1 MYPEFLAGDVTFG
14 VNRERREL
22 LLLAGIDGRHCIFT
36 AFRCVIPSKQE
47 QAYTWVF
54 KEAIPH
60 LLTNDVLRYNL
71 CMASDNE
78 SALVNAENS
87 SISSNKDA
95 FKFSKLRL
103 DCCHAFT
110 QKWLADN
117 ISSPSYNL
125 VTREALDVM
134 YNWLLSWFKKI
145 ETEDELD
152 ISIDQSHAYFS
163 SKHHLFSNVTIEAIT
178 KLLVSLINKKHKL
191 FHSYFKDVCTFDFIG
206 DTIVESANNWLLKEG
221 ALGVSSVM

>member
-125 VTREALDVM
+125 ITREALDIM

-152 ISIDQSHAYFS
+152 ISIDQFHVYFS
-163 SKHHLFSNVTIEAIT
+163 SKNHLFSNVTIEAIT